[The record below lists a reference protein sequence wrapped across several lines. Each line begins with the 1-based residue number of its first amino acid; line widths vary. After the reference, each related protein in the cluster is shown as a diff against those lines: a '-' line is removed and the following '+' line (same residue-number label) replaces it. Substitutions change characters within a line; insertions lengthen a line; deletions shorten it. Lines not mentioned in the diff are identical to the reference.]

1 VAIHHDSVRI
11 ARAKADVAKVVS
23 RSMRALSIGIG
34 SRSVDEIR
42 AGFAEN
48 SQDAPM
54 WVHAVM
60 RLGQA
65 KVVATEKAPETGRA
79 SLNVVVVQAAG
90 SVAAWEQQAENFR
103 LATAPKPVALIDVPV
118 KGPNDP

>member
-1 VAIHHDSVRI
+1 VALPHDAVRI

-34 SRSVDEIR
+34 NRGVEEIR

-48 SQDAPM
+48 SKDAPM

-65 KVVATEKAPETGRA
+65 KVVATEKAPDTGRA
-79 SLNVVVVQAAG
+79 SLNVVVVGAAT
-90 SVAAWEQQAENFR
+90 SVEAWQQQAETFR
-103 LATAPKPVALIDVPV
+103 LASQPKRSVLDVVP
-118 KGPNDP
+118 KEPHDP

>member
-1 VAIHHDSVRI
+1 VAAHDAVRI

-48 SQDAPM
+48 SKDAPM

-65 KVVATEKAPETGRA
+65 KVVATEKAPDTGRA
-79 SLNVVVVQAAG
+79 SLNVVVVGAAT
-90 SVAAWEQQAENFR
+90 SVEAWQQQAETFR
-103 LATAPKPVALIDVPV
+103 IASQPKRPVLDVVP
-118 KGPNDP
+118 KEPHDP